1 MDGTQGRKI
10 YKLFFFFN
18 VGDCNTMALL
28 TAMFLRK
35 GWDILRES
43 WYTARYLIC
52 GEDFAKP
59 FTDA

>member
-1 MDGTQGRKI
+1 
-10 YKLFFFFN
+10 
-18 VGDCNTMALL
+18 MALL

>member
-1 MDGTQGRKI
+1 MGIRGEK
-10 YKLFFFFN
+10 YLNFFFFN

-35 GWDILRES
+35 VLDILRES
-43 WYTARYLIC
+43 LYTARYLIC

-59 FTDA
+59 FPDA